1 VFPIQAPVVRAG
13 GHLWVL
19 GTMLHSFIKL
29 KIFIKMEKKN
39 FKAPEGANLNQ
50 RYLNSGRGFGKHT
63 LKISENSVIEWKEY
77 EIQSENV
84 HIPSI
89 QGFSVPKLIGAGC
102 ESLMLEGDT
111 ASIVREG
118 TYTVTIKEG
127 KETTLENGQ
136 TYTPKVY
143 VVEEKA

>member
-1 VFPIQAPVVRAG
+1 
-13 GHLWVL
+13 
-19 GTMLHSFIKL
+19 
-29 KIFIKMEKKN
+29 MEKKN
-39 FKAPEGANLNQ
+39 FKAPKDANLNQ

-63 LKISENSVIEWKEY
+63 LRISENSVIEWKEY
-77 EIQSENV
+77 EIQGENV

-102 ESLMLEGDT
+102 ESLVLEGDT

-127 KETTLENGQ
+127 KEVSFDNGGS
-136 TYTPKVY
+136 YIPKVY

>member
-1 VFPIQAPVVRAG
+1 
-13 GHLWVL
+13 
-19 GTMLHSFIKL
+19 
-29 KIFIKMEKKN
+29 MEKKN
-39 FKAPEGANLNQ
+39 FKAPKGANLNQ

-63 LKISENSVIEWKEY
+63 LRITEQSVIEWKEY
-77 EIQSENV
+77 EIQGENV

-102 ESLMLEGDT
+102 ESLMLESDT

-118 TYTVTIKEG
+118 SYTVTIKEG

-136 TYTPKVY
+136 TYIPKVY